1 MEYKPQKRLLG
12 INNTKMLKSIE
23 LGYLTAILHLAPHK
37 LSGVN
42 ICPKAS
48 VGCAMAC
55 LNTSGRGRFEFTQK
69 SRLNK
74 TYYFLKDRK
83 KFLLQLD
90 NEIKNFKKRAI
101 KKGLKPA
108 VRLNGT
114 SDLLFERYPIKDG
127 KNIMELN
134 PDIIFYDYTKIKN
147 RLSVKL
153 PSNYHLTFSKSE
165 SNDSEIKELL
175 TTAFNIAV
183 VFNGSLPKTYL
194 GRDVID
200 GDISDLRFLEPKGV
214 IVGLAT
220 KGNAK
225 TDNTG
230 FVVNVN

>member
-74 TYYFLKDRK
+74 TKYFLNDRL

-90 NEIKNFKKRAI
+90 NEVKNFKKRAI
-101 KKGLKPA
+101 KQGLKPA

-114 SDLLFERYPIKDG
+114 SDLIWERYPIKDN

-134 PDIIFYDYTKIKN
+134 PDVQFYDYTKIKN
-147 RLSVKL
+147 RLSNKL

-165 SNDSEIKELL
+165 SNDSDIKDLL

-183 VFNGSLPKTYL
+183 VFKDKLPKTYL
-194 GRDVID
+194 GRNVVD

-225 TDNTG
+225 TDSTG
-230 FVVNVN
+230 FVVNIN

>member
-48 VGCAMAC
+48 QGCIKAC
-55 LNTSGRGRFEFTQK
+55 LNTSGRGRFKFTQN

-74 TYYFLKDRK
+74 TKYFLNDRL

-90 NEIKNFKKRAI
+90 NEVKNFKKRAI
-101 KKGLKPA
+101 KQGLKPA

-114 SDLLFERYPIKDG
+114 SDLLWERYPIKDN

-134 PDIIFYDYTKIKN
+134 SDVQFYDYTKIKN
-147 RLSVKL
+147 RLSDKL
-153 PSNYHLTFSKSE
+153 PKNYHLTFSKSE
-165 SNDSEIKELL
+165 SNDSDIKDLL

-183 VFNGSLPKTYL
+183 VFKDKLPKNYL
-194 GRDVID
+194 GRNVVD

-214 IVGLAT
+214 IIGLAT